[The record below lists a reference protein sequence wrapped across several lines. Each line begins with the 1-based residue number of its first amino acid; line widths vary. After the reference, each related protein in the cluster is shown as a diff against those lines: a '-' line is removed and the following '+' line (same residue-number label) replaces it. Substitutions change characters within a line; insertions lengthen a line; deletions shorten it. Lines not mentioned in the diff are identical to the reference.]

1 MRFILCGI
9 AYLYLWTC
17 LIKQTFK
24 KCMGSILVLQTTNP
38 RIHQY
43 IVTKYMCYPWQSTE
57 TIEVPF

>member
-1 MRFILCGI
+1 
-9 AYLYLWTC
+9 
-17 LIKQTFK
+17 
-24 KCMGSILVLQTTNP
+24 MGSILVLQTTNP